1 MKEYDENGNLLIKC
15 VENTDGS
22 TTIIEYDEEGN
33 KVREIFINP
42 DGDEEI
48 IEY

>member
-1 MKEYDENGNLLIKC
+1 MKEYDENGNLNTKS
-15 VENTDGS
+15 VKNTDGS